1 MLLTILSG
9 VCLLLWGLR
18 TVKRAVLRG
27 YGAQVQAIIAAGT
40 KNRIFAFVCGF
51 GTTLFLQSST
61 ATALLASSFVGR
73 GLMKVTGGIAVMI
86 GADVGTSIVAQV
98 LSFDMRWLAPCLLS
112 FGIILHLIFDNGS
125 HKRFVARIIMGI
137 GFMLTALAIIKT
149 AAAPLSTS
157 ETLPLILNPLEA
169 EPILALLIAVLLTYV
184 MHSSLS
190 AILLF
195 AALAAHNVLSFE
207 LALTF
212 MIGANFGAGIIPLIA
227 VIRDTPQAVQIPLS
241 NLIMRFIMAVIFMA
255 GLPFIIAELQATG
268 WGPLQMLMT
277 AHIGFNVA
285 IAILFMP
292 FIGTLARLVEKL
304 SPSLDDDADETVKP
318 RYLDKKDF
326 GTPSVALASATRETL
341 RMADMV
347 QEMLEDT
354 ITVFKTNDMAL
365 LEKVRAE
372 DNIIDSLYEQIKIYM
387 AQLSQEFMSTQEAQR
402 YVQVLTFSTNL
413 EHAGDVIDK
422 NLMPLALKKI
432 KRQIDFSKEGLK
444 EIEHI
449 HRLVIESVELAQS
462 IFVSNDV
469 EQAKKLLLDKHDI
482 REAEITGMATHIER
496 LGEGVPDTISTS
508 SLHVDIIRDYR
519 RINSYMCTVA
529 YPLLEEEGYQRSRHY
544 FSKKDM
550 KEKS

>member
-1 MLLTILSG
+1 MSITYMLLTILSG

-255 GLPFIIAELQATG
+255 CLPLIIAELQATG

-318 RYLDKKDF
+318 RYLDKKALSS
-326 GTPSVALASATRETL
+326 PSAALSCATRETL
-341 RMADMV
+341 RMSEV
-347 QEMLEDT
+347 LESMLG
-354 ITVFKTNDMAL
+354 
-365 LEKVRAE
+365 
-372 DNIIDSLYEQIKIYM
+372 KIYM
-387 AQLSQEFMSTQEAQR
+387 AFSRHDEEAIEKIRQQDDIIDNLFAEIKDYIIRLTREELSDKEADQSMR
-402 YVQVLTFSTNL
+402 IMNFATNMEYCGDIIESSLMDNAAKMARRKDQFS
-413 EHAGDVIDK
+413 E
-422 NLMPLALKKI
+422 
-432 KRQIDFSKEGLK
+432 EGLK
-444 EIEHI
+444 EIKAFHEKVSSN
-449 HRLVIESVELAQS
+449 LKLAQS
-462 IFVSNDV
+462 IFLSSDPIL
-469 EQAKKLLLDKHDI
+469 AKQLLEEKRGLVI
-482 REAEITGMATHIER
+482 AERESTVNHMKRLREGLPQTMATSGMHTD
-496 LGEGVPDTISTS
+496 V
-508 SLHVDIIRDYR
+508 IRDLR
-519 RINSYMCTVA
+519 RINTYITSIA
-529 YPLLEEEGYQRSRHY
+529 YGILDK
-544 FSKKDM
+544 SK
-550 KEKS
+550 S

>member
-86 GADVGTSIVAQV
+86 GADVGTSTVAQV

-255 GLPFIIAELQATG
+255 CLPLIIAELQATG

-318 RYLDKKDF
+318 RYLDKKALSS
-326 GTPSVALASATRETL
+326 PSAALSCATRETL
-341 RMADMV
+341 RMSEV
-347 QEMLEDT
+347 LESMLG
-354 ITVFKTNDMAL
+354 
-365 LEKVRAE
+365 
-372 DNIIDSLYEQIKIYM
+372 KIYM
-387 AQLSQEFMSTQEAQR
+387 AFSRHDEEAIEKIRQQDDIIDNLFAEIKDYIIRLTREELSDKEADQSMR
-402 YVQVLTFSTNL
+402 IMNFATNMEYCGDIIESSLMDNAAKMARRKDQFS
-413 EHAGDVIDK
+413 E
-422 NLMPLALKKI
+422 
-432 KRQIDFSKEGLK
+432 EGLK
-444 EIEHI
+444 EIKAFHEKVSSN
-449 HRLVIESVELAQS
+449 LKLAQS
-462 IFVSNDV
+462 IFLSSDPIL
-469 EQAKKLLLDKHDI
+469 AKQLLEEKRGLVI
-482 REAEITGMATHIER
+482 AERESTVNHMKRLREGLPQTMATSGMHTD
-496 LGEGVPDTISTS
+496 V
-508 SLHVDIIRDYR
+508 IRDLR
-519 RINSYMCTVA
+519 RINTYITSIA
-529 YPLLEEEGYQRSRHY
+529 YGILDK
-544 FSKKDM
+544 SK
-550 KEKS
+550 S